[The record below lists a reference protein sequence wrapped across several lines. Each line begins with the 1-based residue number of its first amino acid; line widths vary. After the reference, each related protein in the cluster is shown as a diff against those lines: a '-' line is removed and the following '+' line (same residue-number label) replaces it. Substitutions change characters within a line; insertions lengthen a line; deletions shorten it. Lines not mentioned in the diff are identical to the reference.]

1 MTNRISNNPVAPQLV
16 QVTRKRLDDAAA
28 KAASPAAAPIPKAQ
42 DEVML
47 SEIAKRVDAEPGFD
61 AAKVA
66 AIKKAVV
73 EGGYP
78 LDAKRIA
85 ESFASLEK
93 LLGNRS

>member
-1 MTNRISNNPVAPQLV
+1 MDGFIT
-16 QVTRKRLDDAAA
+16 K
-28 KAASPAAAPIPKAQ
+28 PIGLEELRAT
-42 DEVML
+42 L
-47 SEIAKRVDAEPGFD
+47 AAKRVDAEPGFD

-93 LLGNRS
+93 LIGNRG

>member
-1 MTNRISNNPVAPQLV
+1 LV

-93 LLGNRS
+93 LIGNRG